1 MTYGQIVTRGR
12 KKRNNIGK
20 REREV
25 IKFLFGPPNGRE
37 RRYSTPKVGHKR
49 KKRQRGGERIY
60 ELEKNVFFFFTS
72 SLFFSPFFFSS
83 LYPASVPEN
92 FSSSFHL
99 CVCVT
104 LVEREERAIG
114 RPFSQLTRQ
123 TRYNRKRFFFS
134 LSPIL
139 FLILFWPPSSFFL
152 SIIPSLP
159 TIASLPIWILE
170 IQRSGGGAHN
180 RHFIVPSTVERV
192 EISST
197 HNTFRSVFLKR
208 NAVFLFFFFLP
219 KTSRSALLLGSSTR
233 QERPA
238 ASSFPHTH
246 IEPSFGRFF
255 LLLLLLWLV
264 RKIQFFFSVRFL
276 SLSLSLLLSSEF
288 SSLRL
293 LCSRGRLMRM
303 LYTLSLFLFILL
315 LLFSLFSSGPVERV
329 RPPSETRNT
338 CTARRPLYT
347 HTHNEKRR
355 KKKFFYF
362 LLFWSGWPLMAE
374 RIEME

>member
-1 MTYGQIVTRGR
+1 M
-12 KKRNNIGK
+12 
-20 REREV
+20 
-25 IKFLFGPPNGRE
+25 
-37 RRYSTPKVGHKR
+37 
-49 KKRQRGGERIY
+49 
-60 ELEKNVFFFFTS
+60 
-72 SLFFSPFFFSS
+72 
-83 LYPASVPEN
+83 
-92 FSSSFHL
+92 
-99 CVCVT
+99 
-104 LVEREERAIG
+104 
-114 RPFSQLTRQ
+114 
-123 TRYNRKRFFFS
+123 
-134 LSPIL
+134 
-139 FLILFWPPSSFFL
+139 
-152 SIIPSLP
+152 
-159 TIASLPIWILE
+159 
-170 IQRSGGGAHN
+170 
-180 RHFIVPSTVERV
+180 
-192 EISST
+192 
-197 HNTFRSVFLKR
+197 
-208 NAVFLFFFFLP
+208 FFFFLP

-347 HTHNEKRR
+347 HTHNGKRR
-355 KKKFFYF
+355 KKKFFIFCYF
-362 LLFWSGWPLMAE
+362 GRVGHWWQRESKWNRVKRDRYICVCVRVGWWIVNPSRHSGKSVGSDFLPKRNKTSFCLSCVPFWCFGHFRSVVFWIAKTAE
-374 RIEME
+374 NGICIGEALKVPKGPAIGHP

>member
-1 MTYGQIVTRGR
+1 MVLTFPPSPKSDTPLPPPEEIKLFSKVKRRRGLER
-12 KKRNNIGK
+12 IKAARFFWRPFVKNIPDHAGFFLLLLFLADDDVRPNCHPRKKKRNNIGK

-72 SLFFSPFFFSS
+72 SSSLFFFPFFFSS

-139 FLILFWPPSSFFL
+139 FLILF
-152 SIIPSLP
+152 
-159 TIASLPIWILE
+159 
-170 IQRSGGGAHN
+170 
-180 RHFIVPSTVERV
+180 
-192 EISST
+192 
-197 HNTFRSVFLKR
+197 
-208 NAVFLFFFFLP
+208 
-219 KTSRSALLLGSSTR
+219 
-233 QERPA
+233 
-238 ASSFPHTH
+238 
-246 IEPSFGRFF
+246 
-255 LLLLLLWLV
+255 
-264 RKIQFFFSVRFL
+264 
-276 SLSLSLLLSSEF
+276 
-288 SSLRL
+288 
-293 LCSRGRLMRM
+293 
-303 LYTLSLFLFILL
+303 
-315 LLFSLFSSGPVERV
+315 
-329 RPPSETRNT
+329 
-338 CTARRPLYT
+338 
-347 HTHNEKRR
+347 
-355 KKKFFYF
+355 
-362 LLFWSGWPLMAE
+362 
-374 RIEME
+374 